1 MDGFSDGKL
10 YGRPCG
16 RYRGRTGAVTGAVTG
31 LAGRPTL
38 TRVNGTRLNLILS
51 WFHGLYTEGTT
62 EHRDGLIRKNIF
74 SELKKKY
81 PECAAQIDEYL
92 DGLTVEWSK
101 LENDSA
107 EKEKELFN
115 QHKNEI
121 LEKSAADL
129 EL

>member
-1 MDGFSDGKL
+1 MSAGPG
-10 YGRPCG
+10 P
-16 RYRGRTGAVTGAVTG
+16 
-31 LAGRPTL
+31 AGR
-38 TRVNGTRLNLILS
+38 VS
-51 WFHGLYTEGTT
+51 
-62 EHRDGLIRKNIF
+62 KSIF